1 MEFLTAILS
10 YPTVAYT
17 TLLGVVLV
25 YWTFAIV
32 GLVDFEQAGSQV
44 EIDGVGEIDGGEID
58 GGGLEA
64 GADSADIGD
73 GGHHDAHV
81 LDSEVHHVSTLAG
94 YLVALGLG
102 GVPFSVVVSLL
113 TLFSWFISTLLAL
126 WCLPIVPPGV
136 LRFAVASAIL
146 IGAFCAA
153 LPLSA
158 LCVRPMRRLFVV
170 SNAIS
175 NTSLVGMTCKVVTGT
190 VDEQFGRAEVPT
202 RGAGYHIRVVADTP
216 NALVRGSTAL
226 ITDYNEI
233 TMTYRIRETGEASL

>member
-1 MEFLTAILS
+1 MEFLNAILS

-25 YWTFAIV
+25 YWIFAIV
-32 GLVDFEQAGSQV
+32 GLVDFEQGGPQFDSV
-44 EIDGVGEIDGGEID
+44 GNMDGDIEIDA
-58 GGGLEA
+58 GGLEA
-64 GADSADIGD
+64 GADSADID
-73 GGHHDAHV
+73 AGGHHDAHV
-81 LDSEVHHVSTLAG
+81 LDGEVHHISTLAG

-113 TLFSWFISTLLAL
+113 ALFSWFISTLLAL
-126 WCLPIVPPGV
+126 WCLPIVPSGV
-136 LRFAVASAIL
+136 LRFVVASIIL
-146 IGAFCAA
+146 LGAFGAS

-170 SNAIS
+170 NNAIS

-216 NALVRGSTAL
+216 NTLARGSVAL
-226 ITDYNEI
+226 ITDYNET
-233 TMTYRIRETGEASL
+233 TMTYRIRVTGDASL